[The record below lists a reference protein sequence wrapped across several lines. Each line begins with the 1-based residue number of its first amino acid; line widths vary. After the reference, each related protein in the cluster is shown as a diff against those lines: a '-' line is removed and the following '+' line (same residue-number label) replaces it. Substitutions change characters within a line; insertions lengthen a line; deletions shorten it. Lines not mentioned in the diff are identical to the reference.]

1 MLTINGKGLGWR
13 RDLPDHRDYTHE
25 TEEVKSLLQKSALS
39 KLSEKTLPSAVDLR
53 KWCPP
58 IVDQR
63 QLGSCTANAGAG
75 IVGYFENKAF
85 GTHIDAS
92 RLFLYKVSR
101 NLEHTTGDAGAE
113 IRDVLKALT
122 LFGIPP
128 EEYWPYTDETPD
140 FDAEPSAFCY
150 SFAQTYK
157 AVKYYKLDPPI
168 CAPTHVLLGRIK
180 MNLAAQLPVIFGFT
194 VFDSI
199 RNTQD
204 DGMITFPCPMENAIG
219 GHAVVAVGYDDNI
232 HITSACNK
240 KTIGGLLIRNSWGP
254 EWGMQGYGWLPYKY
268 VLEGL
273 VSDCW
278 CLIQEGWIPLEPFE

>member
-1 MLTINGKGLGWR
+1 MLMINGKGLGWR

-140 FDAEPSAFCY
+140 FDVEPSAFCY

-204 DGMITFPCPMENAIG
+204 DGMITFPCPMENTIG

-232 HITSACNK
+232 HSTSACNK
-240 KTIGGLLIRNSWGP
+240 KTTGALLIRNSWGT